1 MPIYEYQCGACGHQL
16 EKIQKMSDE
25 PMKDCPECAKPELAK
40 MISAGGFSLKGS
52 GWYETDFKN
61 SGKKEAPAPS
71 SACGTSA
78 CPAANS

>member
-1 MPIYEYQCGACGHQL
+1 MPIYEYKCGACGHQL

-25 PMKDCPECAKPELAK
+25 PLKDCPECEESELAK
-40 MISAGGFSLKGS
+40 LVSAGGFSLKGS

-61 SGKKEAPAPS
+61 SGKKEAPS

>member
-1 MPIYEYQCGACGHQL
+1 MPIYEYKCGACGHQL

-25 PMKDCPECAKPELAK
+25 PLKDCPECDESRLEK
-40 MISAGGFSLKGS
+40 MVSAGGFSLKGS

-61 SGKKEAPAPS
+61 GGKKEVPS